1 MLNYFGDT
9 KYFLFI
15 FSVNVYCIQAEML
28 IVCRRWS
35 RWIFL
40 LRNLDNTH
48 ITFLKNVILMLTK
61 SNSRNFLSEIITKK
75 PTKITDKNLPFS
87 VGFFSPNFVALF
99 IAS

>member
-1 MLNYFGDT
+1 MMLNYFGDT

-48 ITFLKNVILMLTK
+48 ITFLKNVILMLTE
-61 SNSRNFLSEIITKK
+61 SNSRNFLSEIITKNLQK
-75 PTKITDKNLPFS
+75 LLTKTYRF
-87 VGFFSPNFVALF
+87 
-99 IAS
+99 